1 VKTDVEV
8 RRTERVLLKVPI
20 KVQGANPE
28 GKTFSENTHTLVI
41 NRHGAR
47 IAVRAPLR
55 PGDEIKVTNLYSNLT
70 YPFRVVCRV
79 GKSLGE
85 GPEWGVECLE
95 PEANVWG
102 IQFPQKKRAPGE
114 VQSISALLE
123 CTQCASRELVEVAQ
137 GQYRTLIR
145 EFLLRRN
152 CLKCGTT
159 TAWQF
164 SFVDDGWEESSSLAQ
179 AAPAVLGAE
188 STSDLAPQPLAT
200 SPTVAPLPAAAAEP
214 APVKTERKERRRVK
228 RVTLKLPVRIRLQDG
243 QQDVTRTENFSKPGA
258 CVISKLALHENA
270 SVLLTMGYTGGSG
283 DLEAPARVVW
293 QKPMEGTQMV
303 IYGVDFESKR

>member
-1 VKTDVEV
+1 MKTDVEV

-20 KVQGANPE
+20 KVHGVDPE
-28 GKTFSENTHTLVI
+28 GKAFSENTHTLVI

-47 IAVRAPLR
+47 IAARVLLR
-55 PGDEIKVTNLYSNLT
+55 PGDEIKVTNSYSNRT
-70 YPFRVVCRV
+70 FPFRVVCRV

-102 IQFPQKKRAPGE
+102 IQFPQKKKAPGE
-114 VQSISALLE
+114 DQSISALLE
-123 CTQCASRELVEVAQ
+123 CTQCASRELVEVLQ
-137 GQYRTLIR
+137 GQYQTLIT
-145 EFLLRRN
+145 EFSLRRN
-152 CLKCGTT
+152 CPKCGTT

-164 SFVDDGWEESSSLAQ
+164 SFVDDGWEEPSFPAQ
-179 AAPAVLGAE
+179 AAPTVQGSE
-188 STSDLAPQPLAT
+188 STSDLAPQSLAT
-200 SPTVAPLPAAAAEP
+200 APTGAPLPTTTPHP

-258 CVISKLALHENA
+258 CVISKLALYENA
-270 SVLLTMGYTGGSG
+270 RVLLTMGYTGGGG

-293 QKPMEGTQMV
+293 QKPMEGTQLT